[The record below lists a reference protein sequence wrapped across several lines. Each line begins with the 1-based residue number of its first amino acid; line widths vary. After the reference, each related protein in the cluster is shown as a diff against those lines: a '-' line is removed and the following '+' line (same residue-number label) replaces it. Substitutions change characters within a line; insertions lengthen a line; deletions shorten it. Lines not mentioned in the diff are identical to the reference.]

1 MFITRAAAVIFL
13 FLLCSHVTMETEPLE
28 LLIQFESSNKLLKW
42 NRTSSLTTCVK
53 SLFGILPETDIIL
66 QEHHKK
72 YGMYVDVT
80 DYETLEHE
88 SVLKCIVKPGIAA
101 SNVMEQDME
110 PESSG
115 RTEAATRPTSAPTVK
130 KPWPKYFNFSEIFSE
145 NLHLSIASVTPNQVL
160 RWQIKHELLCRLSDE
175 IVQYTLYPT
184 KMQIQGVA
192 RDLITKYPNL
202 RDPLGSGI
210 DSWSQCIRDRM
221 KNVRRVLDDPLVN
234 CRKRK
239 VPALGMNEENEDGRS
254 ELTTPKKF
262 VPKKGEIHW
271 SPKMPQG
278 EDEVSSKR
286 HIENMK
292 KLVSQSGK
300 IHNKEQLKAAMD
312 ATFPFR
318 RQLINTQADL
328 QEIKDQYPGLFTTQE
343 IGNEFFRL
351 MQFDLKKQFEDGLK
365 KVAPSIVKLA
375 EGKMA
380 SKANSSCK
388 AIGETL
394 EGLRPYKD
402 EDQTTYENHMR
413 MAAVLL
419 LPQLLGEKTDKL
431 VRIYPV
437 SCYLIYGYLTVCIS

>member
-1 MFITRAAAVIFL
+1 
-13 FLLCSHVTMETEPLE
+13 
-28 LLIQFESSNKLLKW
+28 
-42 NRTSSLTTCVK
+42 
-53 SLFGILPETDIIL
+53 
-66 QEHHKK
+66 
-72 YGMYVDVT
+72 
-80 DYETLEHE
+80 
-88 SVLKCIVKPGIAA
+88 
-101 SNVMEQDME
+101 
-110 PESSG
+110 
-115 RTEAATRPTSAPTVK
+115 
-130 KPWPKYFNFSEIFSE
+130 
-145 NLHLSIASVTPNQVL
+145 
-160 RWQIKHELLCRLSDE
+160 
-175 IVQYTLYPT
+175 
-184 KMQIQGVA
+184 
-192 RDLITKYPNL
+192 
-202 RDPLGSGI
+202 
-210 DSWSQCIRDRM
+210 M